1 MLWSAEYEFLAG
13 SEKKEAEKGGGVT
26 LSARRDDV
34 EEVTHANGPSL
45 IVNLS
50 SADFATEGTH
60 IPAGGH
66 LIREG

>member
-1 MLWSAEYEFLAG
+1 
-13 SEKKEAEKGGGVT
+13 VT

-34 EEVTHANGPSL
+34 EEITHANGLSL
-45 IVNLS
+45 IVNLC
-50 SADFATEGTH
+50 SADFAAEGTH